1 MRTVNRKHG
10 LGLHRAAYPAP
21 GKWEGD
27 AGVGLGPRQQASQ
40 PRRVTAHRLV
50 VCRAVMLGWGRW
62 CGAWSVMG
70 RRGKGGGGVGDGEV
84 PLHTSANRG
93 ETANGAHRQAAS
105 CLISVQRALFDDLGP
120 HYCTP
125 APLWAGSNTRNGI
138 RPVAVLQDQWAR
150 AATGASSV
158 RAMPKW
164 AHCRCGGVT
173 TTASSAAVVVADEAV
188 GVVIGVAA
196 AAALCSIVIRLRAR
210 PKLRPLVELG
220 DLVAQQR
227 LGHAPEGVSSRVQLP
242 QQYAKLCEA
251 DVWRVDDGVLGGV
264 TWGLEPCTLR
274 IANTL
279 CATTRPYR
287 IDVAGFAEVAL
298 HQDLWGHVGHGAL
311 CKQGD
316 GQQQSVLDCY
326 SAGWAIHA
334 HDSKQYQPRSDPAG
348 GKPRT
353 NPPPPPSPVRTWK
366 VLDRCVS
373 MWSILTLSPKS
384 ATLALTPRP
393 SAPLLYSMMLRAWG
407 CTGSDAC

>member
-84 PLHTSANRG
+84 PLNTSANRG

-105 CLISVQRALFDDLGP
+105 CLISVQRALFDDLVP

-196 AAALCSIVIRLRAR
+196 AAALCSIVIRLRAAGALAAFKRTLVQRADAVIDVNAAFCGGERAAATAGACSSKCRSPAWPSCKR
-210 PKLRPLVELG
+210 PCSGWQCLAARIHGMGHWKLIRG
-220 DLVAQQR
+220 QRWGRCRLVAPQVLELRQHLLHSGAARGGMAAQR
-227 LGHAPEGVSSRVQLP
+227 GLGNQGMVA
-242 QQYAKLCEA
+242 AA
-251 DVWRVDDGVLGGV
+251 FNWRLHPWARKTG
-264 TWGLEPCTLR
+264 
-274 IANTL
+274 ASNL
-279 CATTRPYR
+279 CASSGLWRTGERP
-287 IDVAGFAEVAL
+287 
-298 HQDLWGHVGHGAL
+298 WGPSNGPPA
-311 CKQGD
+311 
-316 GQQQSVLDCY
+316 
-326 SAGWAIHA
+326 
-334 HDSKQYQPRSDPAG
+334 PRSPTACQAQTQAACG
-348 GKPRT
+348 
-353 NPPPPPSPVRTWK
+353 
-366 VLDRCVS
+366 
-373 MWSILTLSPKS
+373 
-384 ATLALTPRP
+384 
-393 SAPLLYSMMLRAWG
+393 AW
-407 CTGSDAC
+407 